1 MPHPKVEQ
9 KGPSLPKWST
19 NGLMRG
25 ISPIVIEKSSKIC
38 QRSSPTHQAPPS
50 SGALEKLLKSDG
62 CIMTTETE
70 ISRHSDIDVLAVECL
85 VRHIEE
91 VALRIG
97 CIVVYCWWHAPR
109 GNRLNASDGL

>member
-1 MPHPKVEQ
+1 
-9 KGPSLPKWST
+9 
-19 NGLMRG
+19 
-25 ISPIVIEKSSKIC
+25 
-38 QRSSPTHQAPPS
+38 
-50 SGALEKLLKSDG
+50 
-62 CIMTTETE
+62 MTTETE